1 MEHPGSLKF
10 RNMAN
15 TLWYLGLVQGA
26 PAMPNQPPP
35 IYLAASGGGPECDF
49 LPSMQLDNFVA
60 LQSSQFPG
68 SHIGA
73 LPSGQVTSP
82 TMTPATSDA
91 AFFKVVFLR
100 KQF

>member
-1 MEHPGSLKF
+1 
-10 RNMAN
+10 
-15 TLWYLGLVQGA
+15 
-26 PAMPNQPPP
+26 
-35 IYLAASGGGPECDF
+35 
-49 LPSMQLDNFVA
+49 MQLDNFVA

-91 AFFKVVFLR
+91 AFFKVVFLVSVQSFLM
-100 KQF
+100 KFPVIVLFLYCFVLLHVEKTILNCKKMLISACSDHSGEIL